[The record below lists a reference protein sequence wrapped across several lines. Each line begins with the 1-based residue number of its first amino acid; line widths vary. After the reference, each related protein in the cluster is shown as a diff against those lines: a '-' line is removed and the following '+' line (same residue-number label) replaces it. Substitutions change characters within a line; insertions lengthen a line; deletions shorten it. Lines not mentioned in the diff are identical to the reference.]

1 MKALLLGQE
10 AFKIAPLLNSKGHHT
25 FCVTDPVTEL
35 APYDIII
42 SFGYRHIIPKA
53 LLDTAT
59 CDAFNVHI
67 SLLPLNRGAHPNF
80 WAHYDGTPSGVTIHK
95 LDAHIDTGP
104 ILDQQTVVF
113 DNTDTTFEHTYNRLI
128 ARGHDMLEQNI
139 HRIINRAY
147 FLRPQIGR
155 GTYHRTSDL
164 PEHFSG
170 WDSDIDTEIP
180 RLLAIERAQNLR
192 RKLIINQI
200 EETRSRNNVNW
211 MDILRLSFRNAPH
224 DAEKI
229 IARINADD
237 IKISELFK
245 QLGS

>member
-1 MKALLLGQE
+1 MIALLLGQE
-10 AFKIAPLLNSKGHHT
+10 AFKIAPLLNSKGYETVTVTHP
-25 FCVTDPVTEL
+25 VTDL
-35 APYDIII
+35 SPYSVII

-53 LLDTAT
+53 VLDTAK
-59 CDAFNVHI
+59 CDVFNVHM

-95 LDAHIDTGP
+95 IDEGIDTGP
-104 ILDQQTVVF
+104 FIAKRRRYFKDGES
-113 DNTDTTFEHTYNRLI
+113 TFEQTYNSLVVQ
-128 ARGHDMLEQNI
+128 GHLMLEDHI
-139 HRIINRAY
+139 DRIINRSY
-147 FLRPQIGR
+147 YLLPQSGR
-155 GTYHRTSDL
+155 GTYHRVSDL

-170 WDSDIDTEIP
+170 WDSHIHIEIP

-211 MDILRLSFRNAPH
+211 MDILRLSFRHAPR